1 MQELQSLKNK
11 ILMLAIQGKL
21 VPQNE
26 NDEPASILLQKIQQE
41 KEQLIQE
48 KKLKKEKSGSIIYK
62 KDNQYFEKIGDVE
75 KNITEN
81 IPFEI
86 PESWQW
92 VRLTSISKKIFAGGD
107 KPKLFSKNMTNEC
120 QIPIYANG
128 ITNNGLYGYTNV
140 ATVSEKSITIS
151 ARGTIGFSIIR
162 EKPFVPIV
170 RLLVIQP
177 SYYINFEYLNLVF
190 TALFEQGLGS
200 SINQLT
206 VPMITTKFIPLPP
219 LAEQK
224 RIVKKIQELFAL
236 IDVIEKNKQELEEL
250 KVAFKNKILSLA
262 IQGKLVPQTK
272 TDEPASVLLQK
283 IREEKA
289 KRIKEKK
296 IKNNKQES
304 IIYKKD
310 NQYYEKIGDSE
321 KNITK
326 EIPFKIPNTWQW
338 VRLGDIVNFKLGKT
352 PERAIKEFWNS
363 NDIPWVSISDMTEQ
377 NFIRTTKEKISNIAF
392 INKFNKILSP
402 KGTLLMSFKLTVGK
416 TSILSIDAVHNEAI
430 ISIFPYFDKDNYF
443 RNYLYIFLP
452 NFSRF
457 GDKKEAIKG
466 VTLNSKSLTN
476 ILIPLPPLEEQKR
489 ITKKIKK
496 VLMLCDKL

>member
-26 NDEPASILLQKIQQE
+26 NDEPASVLLQKIQQE
-41 KEQLIQE
+41 KQLIQE

-236 IDVIEKNKQELEEL
+236 IDVIEKNKKELREL
-250 KVAFKNKILSLA
+250 KTALKNKMLSLA

-338 VRLGDIVNFKLGKT
+338 VRLEDIAQIYTGN
-352 PERAIKEFWNS
+352 
-363 NDIPWVSISDMTEQ
+363 SISDNDKVKKYHNKNIGY
-377 NFIRTTKEKISNIAF
+377 NFIATKDVSFNNTINYQTDIIIPYNEPNFKTCDNGAVLLCIEGGSAGKKVALVKKKICFGNKLCSFTLYQSSAEYLFYLLQSEYFKSIF
-392 INKFNKILSP
+392 INNITGLI
-402 KGTLLMSFKLTVGK
+402 G
-416 TSILSIDAVHNEAI
+416 
-430 ISIFPYFDKDNYF
+430 
-443 RNYLYIFLP
+443 
-452 NFSRF
+452 
-457 GDKKEAIKG
+457 G
-466 VTLNSKSLTN
+466 VTGSKIAKFLF
-476 ILIPLPPLEEQKR
+476 PLPPLAEQKR
-489 ITKKIKK
+489 ITQKLEQIFT
-496 VLMLCDKL
+496 LCEKL